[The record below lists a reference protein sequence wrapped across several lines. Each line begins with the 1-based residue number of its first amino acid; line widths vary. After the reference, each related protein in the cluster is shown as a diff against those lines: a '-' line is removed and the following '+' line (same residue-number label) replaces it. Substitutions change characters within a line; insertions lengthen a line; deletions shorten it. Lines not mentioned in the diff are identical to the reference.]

1 VIRWGES
8 KCLAAGPRYDRA
20 PLTRESGARADE
32 NSETRAK
39 GLRTIVDVMETSRP
53 PRRNRGGRP
62 RKVAVPDVAP
72 EDLDPVLVLKM
83 IAGSSSVPP
92 AVRAAACRTLLMASR
107 TDGEDAAEP
116 EAISAKV
123 LNARTMQI
131 LRRAN

>member
-1 VIRWGES
+1 MT
-8 KCLAAGPRYDRA
+8 PRLSCASR
-20 PLTRESGARADE
+20 ARALEKFQKPPYTAE
-32 NSETRAK
+32 NLVRLK
-39 GLRTIVDVMETSRP
+39 GLRTIVDVMETPRA

-62 RKVAVPDVAP
+62 RKGTVPDIAP

-83 IAGSSSVPP
+83 IAGSSAVPP
-92 AVRAAACRTLLMASR
+92 AVRAAACRTLLLAPKA
-107 TDGEDAAEP
+107 DGNAAEP